1 MNARNTLDPDLLS
14 QGCHGSKIG
23 NQVLVFD
30 STSSTNDIAAEYSRN
45 AQNHG
50 LVVFAEQ
57 QQHGRGRSGHTWTS
71 SRGQSLLCSVVL
83 ILPELK
89 AECLSLA
96 SAVAVA
102 EAIGPVARIKWPNDI
117 LVKSQKVCGIL
128 LELRQWPQHQA
139 FILGL
144 GVNCHQEPQD
154 FPEDIQATA
163 TSLDMVL
170 KIRTDRT
177 RLARRI
183 FSSLDTWL
191 KQTMESGDKV
201 VTAWEKSSMLFGQR
215 IGIHYKNRDYYGHC
229 IGIDPQQG
237 LILQLDR
244 GPVRLFAAAHS
255 SIIKV

>member
-1 MNARNTLDPDLLS
+1 MNAGETLDPDLLS
-14 QGCHGSKIG
+14 HGCHGSQIG
-23 NQVLVFD
+23 NKVLVFD

-45 AQNHG
+45 ARNHG

-83 ILPELK
+83 IGLDLK

-102 EAIGPVARIKWPNDI
+102 EAIGPMAQIKWPNYI
-117 LVKSQKVCGIL
+117 LIKSQKVCGIL
-128 LELRQWPQHQA
+128 LELRQWPEHQA

-144 GVNCHQEPQD
+144 GLNCHQGPQD
-154 FPEDIQATA
+154 FPDAIQATA
-163 TSLDMVL
+163 TSLDMAL
-170 KIRTDRT
+170 KTKTDRT

-183 FSSLDTWL
+183 FSSLDAWL
-191 KQTMESGDKV
+191 KHSTESGDKV

-215 IGIHYKNRDYYGHC
+215 IGITYKNRDYYGHC

-237 LILQLDR
+237 LILQLER
-244 GPVRLFAAAHS
+244 GPVCLFDAAHS
-255 SIIKV
+255 SIIKA